1 METMKSGT
9 GRPSKKKQNEL
20 TQTLSDIVD
29 TGIIQKPEFT
39 RTCFD
44 LTKEEHCKLKM
55 YSAKYGKPINL
66 ILREFIQSLPD

>member
-29 TGIIQKPEFT
+29 TGVIQKPE
-39 RTCFD
+39 FD